1 MLQFVK
7 KTWLYT
13 ALAIATLGGLVASPA
28 HAVDVDKLIPADSE
42 SVVGIQF
49 KQILEAPILKKFGI
63 DGLARLAVESSDEA
77 QKLIKA
83 TGINPF
89 NDLDSITI
97 GSSGNPEKGIKAVVV
112 LRGKFNPA
120 KIAKTIEEKA
130 KEVGTEVKKINEGGK
145 TIWTAAA
152 QGQEVFLTFIDNN
165 AIVASTVKDHVISAL
180 KGGRGSSEK
189 FAGPMEAGLAKITGK
204 EILWS
209 VSIITEEARKQMA
222 TQ

>member
-77 QKLIKA
+77 QKA
-83 TGINPF
+83 
-89 NDLDSITI
+89 D
-97 GSSGNPEKGIKAVVV
+97 
-112 LRGKFNPA
+112 
-120 KIAKTIEEKA
+120 
-130 KEVGTEVKKINEGGK
+130 
-145 TIWTAAA
+145 
-152 QGQEVFLTFIDNN
+152 QG
-165 AIVASTVKDHVISAL
+165 H
-180 KGGRGSSEK
+180 RH
-189 FAGPMEAGLAKITGK
+189 
-204 EILWS
+204 
-209 VSIITEEARKQMA
+209 
-222 TQ
+222 